1 MSDRRS
7 IKKTKRE
14 KYHIKPFTHYHYTR
28 ADEDKA
34 LKTCR
39 FVAHSW
45 NEILTGNATRL
56 SFEEQYRHVYSLV
69 LHKHGEKAYKV
80 VKLAMRAASMLPYE
94 RGKLC
99 AVMIRDIA
107 MFLDKVWCVR
117 YKKTCVYNLWEE
129 MYAERE
135 ERARKTIA
143 RIFPSA
149 FKEWYLAPGGPYEKR
164 VAAEAR
170 WAAKSE

>member
-14 KYHIKPFTHYHYTR
+14 KYHIKPFTHSPR
-28 ADEDKA
+28 DDDEKA
-34 LKTCR
+34 WKACR
-39 FVAHSW
+39 LIAHSYHL
-45 NEILTGNATRL
+45 ILTGSATKL
-56 SFEEQYRHVYSLV
+56 SFEEQYRNVYGLV
-69 LHKHGEKAYKV
+69 LHQHGEKAYKV
-80 VKLAMRAASMLPYE
+80 IKLAMRVASMLPYE
-94 RGKLC
+94 KGKLC
-99 AVMIRDIA
+99 AIMIRDCA
-107 MFLDKVWCVR
+107 MFLDKCWCPR

-143 RIFPSA
+143 RVFPHA

-164 VAAEAR
+164 VAAEVR
-170 WAAKSE
+170 WAAKPE